1 VAFQLDLP
9 KFEAANAQVLGVS
22 VDFNAANT
30 VFAEKLGL
38 KFPLLSDTRRVMTRA
53 YGALNDN
60 PALAGDA
67 KRIAGYL
74 RAKRSWF
81 IIDKEGVVRYANI
94 GDPRGIMPNDE
105 LLEVLQK
112 LQ

>member
-1 VAFQLDLP
+1 MAFQLDLP
-9 KFEAANAQVLGVS
+9 KFEAANAQVLGIS

-30 VFAEKLGL
+30 AFAEKLGL

-53 YGALNDN
+53 YGVLNDD
-60 PALAGDA
+60 PAAANDI
-67 KRIAGYL
+67 KRITGYL

-81 IIDKEGVVRYANI
+81 IIDREGIVRYANV

-105 LLEVLQK
+105 LLEVLRK